1 MKDIINGFREWNK
14 KMNKAEKTIKMY
26 NDYITNFVD
35 EYQITVEN
43 VNQLS
48 DKEFAKR
55 FIDDELA
62 KGLKPGTINKHKN
75 IISTFSNYL
84 VFEDIIESNKFK
96 EMSNIKNDKK
106 EIDIYTADETARIY
120 DYMDNKIKEN
130 NFQRHIDKDVYFTNY
145 VAIKLMNSCA
155 LRIDELCSI
164 QMNDL
169 NMETR
174 RLNIRGKGGH
184 HKVTR
189 FNKLNK
195 EVFELVNKYLEIRNT
210 INIKNGNEQY
220 LFVSAI
226 SKAKITD
233 ASIRK
238 FIKKI
243 LDELN
248 IVTSS
253 PCHAFRHQ
261 RATELIS
268 KGADVKA
275 VSLFLGHSSEKV
287 TEQYYI
293 HQDEEVMEDLCEL

>member
-1 MKDIINGFREWNK
+1 MKDIINGFREWNT
-14 KMNKAEKTIKMY
+14 KMGKAEKTIKMY
-26 NDYITNFVD
+26 NDYIVNFVD

-43 VNQLS
+43 INQLE

-62 KGLKPGTINKHKN
+62 KRLKPGTINKHKN

-84 VFEDIIESNKFK
+84 VFEDIIETNKFK

-106 EIDIYTADETARIY
+106 EIDIYTTDETERIY
-120 DYMDNKIKEN
+120 NYMDSKIKEN

-184 HKVTR
+184 GKVTR

-195 EVFELVNKYLEIRNT
+195 ETFGLINKYLEIRNE

-243 LDELN
+243 LDELD